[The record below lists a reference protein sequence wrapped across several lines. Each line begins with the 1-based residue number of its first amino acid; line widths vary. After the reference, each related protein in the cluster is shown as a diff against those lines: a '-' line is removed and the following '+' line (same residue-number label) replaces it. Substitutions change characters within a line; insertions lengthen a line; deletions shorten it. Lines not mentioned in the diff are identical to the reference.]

1 MSHFFLGNQKN
12 FKKFARKNVF
22 ALYLYREGHEAFYTH
37 FPFHHPPAGA
47 AVHRPVRE
55 GSA

>member
-1 MSHFFLGNQKN
+1 MSHLFIGNQKN